1 MHVPPDESLADVLK
15 EVRRIEWQSRRL
27 VKAVLAGGYASVF
40 RGAGLEFHAVREYA
54 DGDDERAVDW
64 NVTARMGRPFVKTF
78 VDERDLTV
86 LFVLDRSA
94 SMDAGLGRM
103 SPRQAAARVAAC
115 LGLAAAG
122 AGDRVGLV
130 AAGSG
135 ARAFVP
141 PRRGRAHALRVV
153 RDCLALPAQPG
164 AADLGAALRFATRA
178 LRRHAILFVLSDF
191 LDAGWESALAR
202 AARRHEVVAVRLLP
216 AERDLPRV
224 GLVRVGDPETGVR
237 RVVDLSNS
245 RVRAAYAARV
255 RAWSEGVER
264 ALGRARVDRLDVPVP
279 RAAGRDAV
287 VGPILDFF
295 RMREARGTKR

>member
-141 PRRGRAHALRVV
+141 PGASLIEAQKVGTV
-153 RDCLALPAQPG
+153 LAWG
-164 AADLGAALRFATRA
+164 SFATIVINF
-178 LRRHAILFVLSDF
+178 AILAFIIFWMVKAMNRLKREAPPPAPAAPPEDVVL
-191 LDAGWESALAR
+191 LREI
-202 AARRHEVVAVRLLP
+202 
-216 AERDLPRV
+216 RDLLRQ
-224 GLVRVGDPETGVR
+224 
-237 RVVDLSNS
+237 
-245 RVRAAYAARV
+245 RA
-255 RAWSEGVER
+255 
-264 ALGRARVDRLDVPVP
+264 
-279 RAAGRDAV
+279 
-287 VGPILDFF
+287 
-295 RMREARGTKR
+295 